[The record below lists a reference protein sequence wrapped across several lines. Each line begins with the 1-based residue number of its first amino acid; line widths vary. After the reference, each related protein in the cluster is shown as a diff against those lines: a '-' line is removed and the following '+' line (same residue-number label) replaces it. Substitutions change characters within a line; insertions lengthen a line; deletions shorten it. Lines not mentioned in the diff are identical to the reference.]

1 MSTDCHI
8 TLVQLASA
16 VYGSDG
22 FPTAVRRHLVDPIV
36 QLAARR
42 LALAAFLGGRRVHL
56 DLGNGIELL
65 VQVQPLGSP
74 AGTAGTATNP
84 IKPLEAFA

>member
-36 QLAARR
+36 QLAAKR
-42 LALAAFLGGRRVHL
+42 LALAALGGRRVHL
-56 DLGNGIELL
+56 DLGSGYELL